1 MIQFFWMIDFVGIF
15 LSRLIV
21 SIIFFN
27 FFLKSIKED
36 KNKIISIIYL
46 ISSIWLFL
54 GLFTSFI
61 SIVWILSLFFKMFI
75 NKKIDWLF
83 LSLIPYFLILL
94 FVGPGKLSLDR
105 IFELRYF

>member
-1 MIQFFWMIDFVGIF
+1 MIQSFWIIDFVGIF
-15 LSRLIV
+15 LSRVLI

-27 FFLKSIKED
+27 FFLKNIKE
-36 KNKIISIIYL
+36 NKLMSFIYF
-46 ISSIWLFL
+46 ISSICIFL
-54 GLFTSFI
+54 GLFSSFI
-61 SIVWILSLFFKMFI
+61 AIIWILSLFFKLII

-83 LSLIPYFLILL
+83 LSLISYFLILL